1 MATLRVES
9 EKPKQL
15 KADTRQWSSGR
26 VKFAV
31 IGWEGRPLE
40 NYIVF
45 EKNFFGKSKN
55 PDQKFILRSRD
66 WANLKKL
73 VDGDLQKYSEWE
85 KTVPTVNQEA
95 LTILISQNP
104 DLFEK
109 VLSNPNIVKLSDAS
123 LESLDRIAIKLYEVK
138 TERIDLIF
146 KELSRASGAD
156 LARFSSLLEDLRLN
170 QVSTMASLVYQKLK
184 VIDVL
189 ELTCS
194 NPKKAERDVHD
205 IFDKNPWLVGKAY
218 EIVQSDRPL
227 SQYMAEYAPVDPELK
242 KRPDLILKTV
252 PTSQDIV
259 LVELK
264 APGIALKA
272 KHIGQVLEYKAL
284 IHKNK
289 PNVRD
294 VHCFVFG
301 YEKDQ
306 SFLLSKD
313 ADMKTFSELI
323 AELRTEYWEYTRII
337 ESAREVESPEI

>member
-1 MATLRVES
+1 MATFVNEP

-15 KADTRQWSSGR
+15 KADTRQWTSGR

-31 IGWEGRPLE
+31 IGWEGRPQD

-66 WANLKKL
+66 WTNLKKL

-85 KTVPTVNQEA
+85 KTVPSVNQEA

-109 VLSNPNIVKLSDAS
+109 VLSNPNIVKLSEAS

-138 TERIDLIF
+138 TDRIDLIF
-146 KELSRASGAD
+146 KELSRASGED
-156 LARFSSLLEDLRLN
+156 LTRFSSLLEDLRLN

-184 VIDVL
+184 VIDLL
-189 ELTCS
+189 EITCS
-194 NPKKAERDVHD
+194 NPRKLERDVHD

-227 SQYMAEYAPVDPELK
+227 SKYMDENVPIDPDLK
-242 KRPDLILKTV
+242 KRPDLILKTI
-252 PTSQDIV
+252 PTTQDIV

-264 APGIALKA
+264 APGVPLKA

-284 IHKNK
+284 IHNNK
-289 PNVRD
+289 PNVHE

-301 YEKDQ
+301 YDKDH

-313 ADMKTFSELI
+313 ADLKTFSELI
-323 AELRTEYWEYTRII
+323 AELRAEYREYTKII
-337 ESAREVESPEI
+337 EAAREVESPET